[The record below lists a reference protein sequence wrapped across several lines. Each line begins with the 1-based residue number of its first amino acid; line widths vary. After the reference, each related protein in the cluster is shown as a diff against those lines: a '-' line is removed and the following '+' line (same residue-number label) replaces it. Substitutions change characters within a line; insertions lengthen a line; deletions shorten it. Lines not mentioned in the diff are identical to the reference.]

1 MRLPSKDELTL
12 LAKREGEPCLSLYL
26 PTTHVGA
33 ETSQNMTRLK
43 NLGRKAE
50 GLLEEHGIG
59 AREQG
64 DFLKPVQ
71 GLLDDPTLWHSQD
84 NGLALFAAP
93 GFFRYCQLPVPVE
106 EFATVQSC
114 FYLVPLLCLIADDG
128 RYLVLA
134 LGLGGTK
141 LLQGTQHEIAEI
153 PVEQMPK
160 DLADA
165 LRFDEPEK
173 QLQSHTVPSGA
184 GAGGDR
190 HTAVFHG
197 HGVGTDDRKTDIL
210 RYFQQIDKA
219 LQGIV
224 RDEAVPLV
232 LAGIEYLHPIYR
244 GANSYRDLTD
254 EGVKTNPDDLSE
266 DELKGR
272 AWEIVAPLVR
282 QAQTQ
287 AIEDFGQLKAGE
299 RASTNLADIIRA
311 ATDGR
316 VATLFVENGAH
327 CWGTFRSAKR
337 EARVH
342 DSPQPGDDDLLNLAA
357 VRAFTSGARVFVMD
371 DNDMPTDGPIAAIF
385 RW

>member
-1 MRLPSKDELTL
+1 
-12 LAKREGEPCLSLYL
+12 
-26 PTTHVGA
+26 
-33 ETSQNMTRLK
+33 MTRLK
-43 NLGRKAE
+43 NLAREAE
-50 GLLEEHGIG
+50 SLLEEHGI
-59 AREQG
+59 AAKERG

-71 GLLDDPTLWHSQD
+71 GLLDEPTLWQNQA
-84 NGLALFAAP
+84 NGMALFAAP
-93 GFFRYCQLPVPVE
+93 GFFKYYQLPVPVE
-106 EFATVQSC
+106 ESAIVQSR
-114 FYLVPLLCLIADDG
+114 FHLIPLLSVIADDG
-128 RYLVLA
+128 RYFVLA
-134 LGLGGTK
+134 LGLGGTR
-141 LLQGTQHEIAEI
+141 LFQGTQYEIAEI

-197 HGVGTDDRKTDIL
+197 HGVGTDDRKTNIL
-210 RYFQQIDKA
+210 RYFRQIDKA

-244 GANSYRDLTD
+244 EANSYRNLTD

-266 DELKGR
+266 DELRGR

-299 RASTNLADIIRA
+299 RASTNLADVIRA

-316 VATLFVENGAH
+316 VATLFVEKGAQR
-327 CWGTFRSAKR
+327 WGTFGSAKR
-337 EARVH
+337 QMRVH
-342 DSPQPGDDDLLNLAA
+342 DSPQPGDEELLNLAA
-357 VRAFTSGARVFVMD
+357 VRAFTSGARVFVID